1 MLNMKTLLFIFLGGG
16 IGSILRYI
24 ISSLEHKL
32 FPATFL
38 PISTLFVNILGCFI
52 IGYCSSLFKDYSCLR
67 PLFITGFCGGFTT
80 FSTFS
85 SENINLLLNGQFLS
99 SIIYI
104 ALSIILG
111 LLAVYLGIHVSK
123 QWNWKSIIYILN
135 E

>member
-111 LLAVYLGIHVSK
+111 LLAVYLGVYISK
-123 QWNWKSIIYILN
+123 
-135 E
+135 

>member
-1 MLNMKTLLFIFLGGG
+1 MKTLLFIFLGGG

-67 PLFITGFCGGFTT
+67 PLFITGFCG
-80 FSTFS
+80 
-85 SENINLLLNGQFLS
+85 
-99 SIIYI
+99 
-104 ALSIILG
+104 
-111 LLAVYLGIHVSK
+111 
-123 QWNWKSIIYILN
+123 
-135 E
+135 

>member
-1 MLNMKTLLFIFLGGG
+1 MKTLLFIFLGGG

-104 ALSIILG
+104 TLSIILG
-111 LLAVYLGIHVSK
+111 LLAVYLGIHISK
-123 QWNWKSIIYILN
+123 Q
-135 E
+135 

>member
-1 MLNMKTLLFIFLGGG
+1 MKTLLFIFLGGG

-24 ISSLEHKL
+24 ISSLEQKL

-38 PISTLFVNILGCFI
+38 PINTLFVNILGCFI

-104 ALSIILG
+104 TLSIILG
-111 LLAVYLGIHVSK
+111 LLAVYLGIHISK
-123 QWNWKSIIYILN
+123 Q
-135 E
+135 

>member
-1 MLNMKTLLFIFLGGG
+1 MKTLLFIFLGGG

-38 PISTLFVNILGCFI
+38 PINTLFVNILGCFI

-104 ALSIILG
+104 TLSIILG
-111 LLAVYLGIHVSK
+111 LLAVYLGIHISK
-123 QWNWKSIIYILN
+123 Q
-135 E
+135 

>member
-1 MLNMKTLLFIFLGGG
+1 MKTLLFIFLGGG

-80 FSTFS
+80 FS

-111 LLAVYLGIHVSK
+111 LLAVYLGVYISK
-123 QWNWKSIIYILN
+123 
-135 E
+135 